1 MINRIVVDS
10 FIGLLTGISM
20 GATGIGAGL
29 LSVPLLIYSG
39 LSFKEAVSVSMLM
52 QLLPQSI
59 LGVKNYWDEI
69 QWGVSLRV
77 IISSILGIY
86 IGSYIVTN
94 NIISEIMLYKI
105 LTIFLFFSS
114 IYFYFNFWK

>member
-1 MINRIVVDS
+1 MISRVVIDS
-10 FIGLLTGISM
+10 FIGILTGISM

-69 QWGVSLRV
+69 QWGISLRV

-86 IGSYIVTN
+86 IGSYIVTK

>member
-1 MINRIVVDS
+1 MISRVVIDS
-10 FIGLLTGISM
+10 FIGILTGISM

-69 QWGVSLRV
+69 QWGISLRV

-86 IGSYIVTN
+86 IGSYIVTK
-94 NIISEIMLYKI
+94 NIISEIILYKI

>member
-1 MINRIVVDS
+1 MINRVVVDS
-10 FIGLLTGISM
+10 VIGLLTGISM

-86 IGSYIVTN
+86 IGSYIVTK
-94 NIISEIMLYKI
+94 NIISEMNLYKI

-114 IYFYFNFWK
+114 LYFYFNFWK